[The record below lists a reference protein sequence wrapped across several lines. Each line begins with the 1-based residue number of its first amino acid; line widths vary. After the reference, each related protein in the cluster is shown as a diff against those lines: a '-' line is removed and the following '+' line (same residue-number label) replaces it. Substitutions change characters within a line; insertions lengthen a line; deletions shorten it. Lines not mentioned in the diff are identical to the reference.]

1 MPTPTAGALDTQSSL
16 PWAEATAAGY
26 TSTRTAGDASATL
39 AAGAWCRY
47 SMSEA
52 EAAASNGVYLHHDE
66 KVTFALD
73 ALPWDP
79 KPRDVLTPAGER
91 PRVVIE
97 ATPYR
102 WLKFWDLKVRDLV
115 LAYDL
120 RDLATVRRS
129 NPTPDAVG
137 RRDRNPTDPYDGV
150 PCRLQPTETSF
161 DLSGDRADQ
170 VKKFTCFLGQ
180 ALTLDPGDTIVV
192 DGVEYEATGQ
202 SDIDRFDT
210 LTRVACERIR

>member
-1 MPTPTAGALDTQSSL
+1 MPTPTAGAIASQTYL
-16 PWAEATAAGY
+16 PWAETTAAGY
-26 TSTRTAGDASATL
+26 TSTRTAGDAAATL

-79 KPRDVLTPAGER
+79 KPRDVLTPAGDR

-102 WLKFWDLKVRDLV
+102 FLRFWDLKVRDLV

-120 RDLATVRRS
+120 RDTATVRRS
-129 NPTPDAVG
+129 APAPDDAG
-137 RRDRNPTDPYDGV
+137 RRDRNPTDAVTGV
-150 PCRLQPTETSF
+150 PCRLQPLDTAT
-161 DLSGDRADQ
+161 DLTGERVDQ
-170 VKKFTCFLGQ
+170 TRRYTCFLGQ
-180 ALTLDPGDTIVV
+180 PLLLEPGDTLVV
-192 DGVEYEATGQ
+192 SGVEYEAVGQ
-202 SDIDRFDT
+202 SDIDQFDT
-210 LTRVACERIR
+210 LTRVACERLR